1 MPWLASL
8 AGPMCT
14 VPEADMGLVDTHCH
28 LNDPEAFPDPAAAIA
43 EARAAGVD
51 QFIVIGI
58 EGESNA
64 RALRLAEQFDCVFA
78 AVGWHPNSCGQL
90 PPSAIEELRSQLVH
104 PKVVALG
111 EIGLDYYREHTP
123 PDEQRAALLM
133 QLDLAAELGK
143 PVVLH
148 CRNAYGDLL
157 DLLEARP
164 PQAADFHC
172 FSGDADDLDRALRL
186 PGVIGVDGPL
196 TYPRAH
202 LLRSLISECPRDRVL
217 LETDSPYLPPQPH
230 RGKPNHPRWLPLVAG
245 ALAEIWETE
254 VEEVVRITSENAR
267 RFFGLPTPV

>member
-1 MPWLASL
+1 MF
-8 AGPMCT
+8 T

-28 LNDPEAFPDPAAAIA
+28 LNDPQAFPDPAAIIA

-58 EGESNA
+58 DGESNA
-64 RALRLAEQFDCVFA
+64 RALQLAERYDCVFA
-78 AVGWHPNSCGQL
+78 AVGWHPNSCRQL
-90 PPSAIEELRSQLVH
+90 PPSAFEVLRTQLAH

-123 PDEQRAALLM
+123 PDEQRAALLA
-133 QLDLAAELGK
+133 QLDLAAELGT

-172 FSGDADDLDRALRL
+172 FSGDAADLDRVLRL
-186 PGVIGVDGPL
+186 PSVIGVDGPL
-196 TYPRAH
+196 TYPRAQG
-202 LLRSLISECPRDRVL
+202 LRALIAGCPRDRVL

-230 RGKPNHPRWLPLVAG
+230 RGKPNRPRWLPLVA
-245 ALAEIWETE
+245 AAVAEIWETE
-254 VEEVVRITSENAR
+254 VEAVARITSENAR
-267 RFFGLPTPV
+267 RFFRLPQPV